1 MKICVKIQAMKRFIS
16 YIVTIC
22 LLLSMT
28 ACKSSSKAGSVE
40 VDLTEM
46 SSTMVYSYVA
56 DMLAKPSSYKGQLV
70 RMSGDSNTTHGGT
83 HSCIVYDALGCCT
96 EGIEYILSEDEAYP
110 DDGDKITVVGTF
122 ASYTKG
128 QGKYFVLI
136 DSVLE

>member
-56 DMLAKPSSYKGQLV
+56 DMLANPSSYKGQLV